1 MLCRFSWKA
10 VFLWTDRCFILQG
23 LFLLTLEMVLVLH
36 CPGIAQYL
44 GLYKQFL

>member
-10 VFLWTDRCFILQG
+10 LILWTERCFILQD
-23 LFLLTLEMVLVLH
+23 LFSLMFEMILVF
-36 CPGIAQYL
+36 PGTAQYL